1 MTEETAARAAAPP
14 PPSVAVLLVGLG
26 RRAREQVDAR
36 LAEHGLAYHHLSA
49 LGHLRRQAGLS
60 YSELA
65 RRASVTTQSMQTT
78 VAHLEERGLVDR
90 GPATSQGRRAD
101 LRVTERGVRVLA
113 EAEEAVRSVDDEL
126 AAGLAPAEREQLERT
141 LLRMFA
147 ATARPAGGPGPTG
160 QPTASTR

>member
-1 MTEETAARAAAPP
+1 
-14 PPSVAVLLVGLG
+14 VLLVVLG
-26 RRAREQVDAR
+26 RRAREGVDAR

-90 GPATSQGRRAD
+90 GPTTSQGRRAD
-101 LRVTERGVRVLA
+101 LRVTERGATVLA
-113 EAEEAVRSVDDEL
+113 QAEAAVRLVDDEL
-126 AAGLAPAEREQLERT
+126 AAGLGPAERSQLEGA
-141 LLRMFA
+141 LMGMFA
-147 ATARPAGGPGPTG
+147 RPRTA
-160 QPTASTR
+160 